1 MIGAFRSRVIRTGI
15 LGAARIAPR
24 ALIEPASRRSDVRP
38 LYVAARDPGR
48 ACRYAE
54 QYGLRAES
62 SYEAL
67 LMRDDIDL
75 VYVALPAAVHKHWT
89 LRALEC
95 GKAVLCEKP
104 FAMNAREAQ
113 EMVTAATGAGLPLI
127 EAFHYR
133 FHRAMYRAQS
143 IVRSGQLGRLLRARA
158 CFATQIQYAAD
169 ELRWCA
175 DQGGGAVMDLGCY
188 PIHALRT
195 LLGEEPHVESA
206 RAVYAHGV
214 EAQAWATLSFP
225 SGVRA
230 QIWCSMQEPKIS
242 WDLEIIGEFGQ
253 LVLSN
258 FVAPQYGCV
267 LRTEIHGHSAE
278 QAIDGPS
285 TYDAQLEHVADVLLN
300 GAPTVTGGVD
310 AVANMRV
317 LDEVRLQAMRI
328 ALEAINP

>member
-1 MIGAFRSRVIRTGI
+1 
-15 LGAARIAPR
+15 
-24 ALIEPASRRSDVRP
+24 
-38 LYVAARDPGR
+38 
-48 ACRYAE
+48 
-54 QYGLRAES
+54 
-62 SYEAL
+62 
-67 LMRDDIDL
+67 
-75 VYVALPAAVHKHWT
+75 
-89 LRALEC
+89 
-95 GKAVLCEKP
+95 
-104 FAMNAREAQ
+104 
-113 EMVTAATGAGLPLI
+113 MVTAATSAGLPLI

-158 CFATQIQYAAD
+158 CFATQIRHAAD

-230 QIWCSMQEPKIS
+230 EIWCSMQAPRIA
-242 WDLEIIGEFGQ
+242 WDLEIVGEFGQ
-253 LVLSN
+253 LALSN

-267 LRTEIHGHSAE
+267 LRTEIHEHSVE
-278 QAIDGPS
+278 QTIDGPS

-317 LDEVRLQAMRI
+317 VDEVRLQAMRI